1 MVDFP
6 VAAFILRLR
15 VTASRGGAA
24 YFCGEPAIRTAAAC
38 PQEPDAQRE
47 NGPSPVPRQRVGI
60 LPAGRKGR
68 ISASLALD
76 KAGL

>member
-6 VAAFILRLR
+6 VAASILRLR

-38 PQEPDAQRE
+38 AQEPDAQRE
-47 NGPSPVPRQRVGI
+47 NRPSPVPGQRVGI
-60 LPAGRKGR
+60 LPRRAEGSDFRLSG
-68 ISASLALD
+68 A
-76 KAGL
+76 